1 MKNVSQ
7 KRNPSEKTL
16 KLGNVFVRITLSHF
30 GFLNGCL
37 DWIHLDGNEIR
48 VMFSEWMK
56 RVTTQGV
63 TRRQFHT
70 QKVSVFKNGFFDW
83 ARQPWLRFILIKEK
97 RWKVAMLV
105 VIFIRDFI
113 SMLVSDYFEA
123 LIIILKLDNHLY
135 ILGNI

>member
-56 RVTTQGV
+56 KSDDTRCHAKAISYTKSLCIQKWVLWLSTTTLIAFYSYQG
-63 TRRQFHT
+63 
-70 QKVSVFKNGFFDW
+70 
-83 ARQPWLRFILIKEK
+83 K